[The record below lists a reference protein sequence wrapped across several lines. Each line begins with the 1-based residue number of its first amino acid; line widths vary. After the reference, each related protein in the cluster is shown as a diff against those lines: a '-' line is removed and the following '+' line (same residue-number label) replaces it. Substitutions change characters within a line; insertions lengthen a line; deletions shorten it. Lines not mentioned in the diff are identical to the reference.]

1 MVEKFIFP
9 SRGFYIVAQKF
20 GEADFFLEK
29 MRETQF
35 HFDDFSYNLSAF
47 SSAAR
52 SITFSLQAVM
62 CKYPNFDTWYA
73 AQQSGLKSNELA
85 KYFVNLRNHMQKV
98 GDAPVRHAGAIRF
111 GKLRSSAHFIDV
123 EGLKGAPDGE
133 VLQLSER
140 YLIEILK
147 VIHLCFKDYW
157 QYIDPSAIFT
167 ERGLSLLGWSIEDIE
182 EAFGLPRGWT
192 DVPYNGS
199 DKNFQRLRLLRRQFG
214 GDDLMG
220 EFFEK
225 YGLPPQSPS

>member
-20 GEADFFLEK
+20 AEADFFLEK

-35 HFDDFSYNLSAF
+35 YFDDFSFNLSAF

-62 CKYPNFDTWYA
+62 CKYPNFDIWYA
-73 AQQSGLKSNELA
+73 PHQSSLKSNGLA

-98 GDAPVRHAGAIRF
+98 GDAPVRHSGAIRF
-111 GKLRSSAHFIDV
+111 GKLRSGAHFIDV

-133 VLQLSER
+133 ILQLSEQ

-147 VIHLCFKDYW
+147 VIHLCYRDFW

-199 DKNFQRLRLLRRQFG
+199 DKVFQRLRLLQRQFG
-214 GDDLMG
+214 GNDSMAK
-220 EFFEK
+220 FFEK
-225 YGLPPQSPS
+225 YGLT